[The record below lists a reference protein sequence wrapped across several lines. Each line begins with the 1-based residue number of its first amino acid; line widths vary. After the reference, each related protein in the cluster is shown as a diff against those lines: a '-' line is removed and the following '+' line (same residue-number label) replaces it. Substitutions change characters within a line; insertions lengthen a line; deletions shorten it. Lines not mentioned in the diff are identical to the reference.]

1 LAKIIHTVI
10 VVSYNHEDYISKAL
24 DSILLGSRIADQ
36 IIIVDDCSTDSTF
49 NIIKKYQEQYPLIIE
64 ATQNLRNLGIF
75 ENLNKI
81 YDRSVRG
88 NIISFLGGDDYYDKS
103 LLSEIDIGL
112 NKAKI
117 NPNYDSFMTLP
128 NVANLFIDGSIQN
141 LKNTIYN
148 ASNKSTPFQLA
159 LRGKLYSMH
168 VGISISLYRNWA
180 RFPKNAMRDVG
191 LYADLPHYLD
201 NVKACKLFIPIEA
214 ATTYHRV
221 GVGATSISHLLSP
234 QESRYRALM
243 LIKKRF
249 SVNLNLSDKVYIYF
263 IMAIDSIYFSKTL
276 FGLLKC
282 LMLLPVG
289 ILIDGVD
296 RRQYLK
302 TIKTL
307 FVDATKKIQFFFRN
321 YFL

>member
-276 FGLLKC
+276 FGFLKC

>member
-1 LAKIIHTVI
+1 MAKIIHTVI

-276 FGLLKC
+276 FGFLKC